1 MSQRGN
7 EVLIFSA
14 IVQNPIVLHG
24 KERYSDITNLALM
37 GTLGPSSQNSVPTL
51 PSKKTILS
59 MKVMSRK
66 FVGLEEMD
74 QHGLY
79 SSP

>member
-7 EVLIFSA
+7 KVLIFSA
-14 IVQNPIVLHG
+14 IAQNPIVLHG
-24 KERYSDITNLALM
+24 KERYSGITNLAL
-37 GTLGPSSQNSVPTL
+37 TQTPDLSSQNSVPTL

-59 MKVMSRK
+59 MKAMSRK
-66 FVGLEEMD
+66 FVGLGKVG